1 MFKRRRKNG
10 GGTQSKYLSLQ
21 KRSNQA
27 KVLGVLDEPE
37 MIQNECRKTKPN
49 PSTQLLGHL
58 NSKIT
63 LIGNCLLL
71 SESLLFLL
79 TPHVH
84 HLPVFVHLHGV
95 VHQAVH
101 VDELDALLL
110 SVEQHRRDD
119 GQLAHLL
126 LCVLTIT
133 SQQASSVWSKGEADW
148 GVWSVQVTLLNF
160 PDREREGGRSRWH

>member
-1 MFKRRRKNG
+1 MNLE
-10 GGTQSKYLSLQ
+10 TQNPAAEIHIHTAAQTNWKSKSPLMAS
-21 KRSNQA
+21 
-27 KVLGVLDEPE
+27 
-37 MIQNECRKTKPN
+37 
-49 PSTQLLGHL
+49 
-58 NSKIT
+58 
-63 LIGNCLLL
+63 CLLL

-110 SVEQHRRDD
+110 RVEQHRRDD

-126 LCVLTIT
+126 LCVLTI
-133 SQQASSVWSKGEADW
+133 
-148 GVWSVQVTLLNF
+148 
-160 PDREREGGRSRWH
+160 RERERESERDRKRLKNI